1 MQSGGV
7 VANKPLKELNLR
19 KVYDII
25 VIAVMRDGKRT
36 DFPDGNFKPEVNDM
50 LIAVGQIQNLKDA
63 QIAYKGIDLDYDK
76 VMNLHE
82 FSISQQKD
90 KNSTIKC
97 RTFVIEENSPWIGHS
112 LNEARLNNKTN
123 CIVVG
128 MERDDMPTAN
138 PSSDVKFKKDDMVW
152 VLGDDKSLNELLK
165 TDFFA

>member
-1 MQSGGV
+1 M
-7 VANKPLKELNLR
+7 
-19 KVYDII
+19 
-25 VIAVMRDGKRT
+25 
-36 DFPDGNFKPEVNDM
+36 
-50 LIAVGQIQNLKDA
+50 
-63 QIAYKGIDLDYDK
+63 
-76 VMNLHE
+76 
-82 FSISQQKD
+82 
-90 KNSTIKC
+90 
-97 RTFVIEENSPWIGHS
+97 IEENSPWIGHS